1 MRLRAHAD
9 VTAVV
14 QPAPHVRERLE
25 AMKAE
30 AGGGDAHRAAGEG
43 EWVKRRKWEELGM
56 D

>member
-1 MRLRAHAD
+1 MRLRAHAN

-30 AGGGDAHRAAGEG
+30 AGGATLIGLQ
-43 EWVKRRKWEELGM
+43 VKGNG
-56 D
+56 